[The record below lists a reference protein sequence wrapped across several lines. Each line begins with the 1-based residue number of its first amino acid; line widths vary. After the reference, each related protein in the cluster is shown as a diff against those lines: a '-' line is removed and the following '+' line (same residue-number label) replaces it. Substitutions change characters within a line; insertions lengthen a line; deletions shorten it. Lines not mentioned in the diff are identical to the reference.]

1 MNTDHGQPGISTQH
15 RNQHQVSTVLV
26 LMLRS
31 VSGLSPSAV
40 ACQRCLMSTRSI
52 ANGAAI
58 RAIRE
63 ARGISLRSL
72 ATEVGYNPG
81 HLSRVE
87 RGLHGGSEFF
97 VHEVARALSVTPSAL
112 TKAAA

>member
-1 MNTDHGQPGISTQH
+1 MNT
-15 RNQHQVSTVLV
+15 RN
-26 LMLRS
+26 
-31 VSGLSPSAV
+31 
-40 ACQRCLMSTRSI
+40 I

-63 ARGISLRSL
+63 ARGITLRGL
-72 ATEVGYNPG
+72 ATETGYNAG

-87 RGLHGGSEFF
+87 RGLHGGSELF
-97 VHEVARALSVTPSAL
+97 VREVARALGVADSAL

>member
-1 MNTDHGQPGISTQH
+1 MT
-15 RNQHQVSTVLV
+15 
-26 LMLRS
+26 
-31 VSGLSPSAV
+31 
-40 ACQRCLMSTRSI
+40 TRST

-72 ATEVGYNPG
+72 ATEVGFNPG

-87 RGLHGGSEFF
+87 RGLHGGSELF
-97 VHEVARALSVTPSAL
+97 VHEVARALGVTASAL